1 MNAACAVCRT
11 TTEPLTASGLCGT
24 CQSQASETK
33 PAPPDEFAP
42 TVSREPAL
50 DTHSADSGTPT
61 ESPLPPGGYELLE
74 NIGVGGMGQVWRAR
88 RLSTR
93 QIVAIKKLL
102 PERFSAAGFKRFA
115 AEAKAVAQV
124 DHKNVVRLLDFV
136 PDPADPF
143 LVLEFVDGQNLTEH
157 VKQARQFNP
166 RRAAR
171 LLADACAGIQAA
183 NDKGIVHRD
192 LKPGN
197 ILLTADGV
205 VKITDFGL
213 VKSILDPTD
222 GPTAGPDDADAL
234 DTLTRTG
241 QSAGGTPGFMAPE
254 QADVSFADIDRR
266 TDVYGLGAT
275 LFALLLGRAP
285 FPGGKEN
292 MRRVFTDPVPVPH
305 DLDPQVPRDLSLIVV
320 KCLQKR
326 PADRYPTAA
335 ALAADLTAYLNGDST
350 TVNPHGWARRQWRRA
365 GKLNRGWWVAA
376 GLLLLTVGTGIG
388 LAMVPKPPPVVVA
401 APPTTPTPQEVQAK
415 QRERFLA
422 GEEVVLVPE
431 KGLPEWHEWVVG
443 KADISESP
451 SGDGAAY
458 ISPASLGAVKLF
470 EPPGDSYRVRFDLK
484 HLNAHDTT
492 ERELTS
498 VGIFLFH
505 YRRSGATGQWAD
517 SIFLTR
523 FRDWD
528 LGWMDGLLPAQ
539 QPVTVRIWHKFSA
552 DPNSRA
558 ILGESKLNTAF
569 GFDTGRTPPGPWR
582 RVVAE
587 VTPAGVRLYW
597 ADDATDPATKL
608 RLVREF
614 TAKELNAK
622 YASYHESET
631 FLAVQ
636 PIQPSSGRVSSEPAL
651 LPKQWDP
658 TGGFGL
664 WAMKSELAFRNLT
677 VQSLPPSKE

>member
-136 PDPADPF
+136 PDPTDPF

-388 LAMVPKPPPVVVA
+388 LAMVPKPPPPSP
-401 APPTTPTPQEVQAK
+401 PPTVLTPQEIQDEYRAELKADRPVTLIGPTGLP
-415 QRERFLA
+415 RHHLWRL
-422 GEEVVLVPE
+422 GSSTLVPS
-431 KGLPEWHEWVVG
+431 WHNDDTCTFEAAGPTLLELLDDPGIDRYVVR
-443 KADISESP
+443 AE
-451 SGDGAAY
+451 
-458 ISPASLGAVKLF
+458 
-470 EPPGDSYRVRFDLK
+470 VRY
-484 HLNAHDTT
+484 LN
-492 ERELTS
+492 
-498 VGIFLFH
+498 G
-505 YRRSGATGQWAD
+505 SGAQPGGGHVGLYVGFAHTPNGRGEGVITLLRLTYSDSDPDFIRTGVHQPQVAR
-517 SIFLTR
+517 SASAACFTGPAR
-523 FRDWD
+523 PRMFPMTAHGMVRY
-528 LGWMDGLLPAQ
+528 LPAEQ
-539 QPVTVRIWHKFSA
+539 R
-552 DPNSRA
+552 
-558 ILGESKLNTAF
+558 
-569 GFDTGRTPPGPWR
+569 PGPWR
-582 RVVAE
+582 
-587 VTPAGVRLYW
+587 
-597 ADDATDPATKL
+597 
-608 RLVREF
+608 
-614 TAKELNAK
+614 
-622 YASYHESET
+622 
-631 FLAVQ
+631 AVEYE
-636 PIQPSSGRVSSEPAL
+636 IDG
-651 LPKQWDP
+651 
-658 TGGFGL
+658 
-664 WAMKSELAFRNLT
+664 RNLT
-677 VQSLPPSKE
+677 PRWQSQKTGKMVDMAPRVLDAAGEYAVTQQKVDEEWPNAGARVPAWNPRRPLGVFCDSAAVSVRKLVIVPLLSPN